1 MKRSSIAKA
10 IGPPFTIN
18 NHKGDIKMKLY
29 EVILATPNG
38 VMESKG
44 IYNAEEA
51 LEMNTKIKKE
61 LIIKYGSRVASHFKI
76 HICEI

>member
-1 MKRSSIAKA
+1 MKEAV
-10 IGPPFTIN
+10 
-18 NHKGDIKMKLY
+18 KMKLY

-44 IYNAEEA
+44 IYSAEEA
-51 LEMNTKIKKE
+51 LKINTRIKKE
-61 LIIKYGSRVASHFKI
+61 LIMKYGSRVASHFKI

>member
-1 MKRSSIAKA
+1 
-10 IGPPFTIN
+10 
-18 NHKGDIKMKLY
+18 MKLY

-51 LEMNTKIKKE
+51 LKMNTRIKKE
-61 LIIKYGSRVASHFKI
+61 LIMKYGSRVASRFRI
-76 HICEI
+76 LICEI

>member
-1 MKRSSIAKA
+1 MQKQ
-10 IGPPFTIN
+10 IN
-18 NHKGDIKMKLY
+18 NIKELIKMKLY

-51 LEMNTKIKKE
+51 LNMYTKIKKE
-61 LIIKYGSRVASHFKI
+61 LVSKYGTCVASHFKI

>member
-1 MKRSSIAKA
+1 
-10 IGPPFTIN
+10 
-18 NHKGDIKMKLY
+18 MKLY
-29 EVILATPNG
+29 EVILANPNG

-51 LEMNTKIKKE
+51 LKMNTKIKKE
-61 LIIKYGSRVASHFKI
+61 LIIKYGSRVASHFSI

>member
-1 MKRSSIAKA
+1 
-10 IGPPFTIN
+10 
-18 NHKGDIKMKLY
+18 MKLY
-29 EVILATPNG
+29 EVILSTPSG

-51 LEMNTKIKKE
+51 LNMNARIKKE
-61 LIIKYGSRVASHFKI
+61 LIMKYGSRVASHFRI

>member
-1 MKRSSIAKA
+1 
-10 IGPPFTIN
+10 
-18 NHKGDIKMKLY
+18 MKLY

-38 VMESKG
+38 VIESKG

-51 LEMNTKIKKE
+51 LKIYTKIKKE
-61 LIIKYGSRVASHFKI
+61 LIVKYGSRVASHFSI

>member
-1 MKRSSIAKA
+1 
-10 IGPPFTIN
+10 
-18 NHKGDIKMKLY
+18 MKLY

-51 LEMNTKIKKE
+51 LKMYTNIKKE
-61 LIIKYGSRVASHFKI
+61 LVSKYRTCVASHCKI

>member
-1 MKRSSIAKA
+1 
-10 IGPPFTIN
+10 
-18 NHKGDIKMKLY
+18 MKLY

-51 LEMNTKIKKE
+51 LKVYTKIKKE
-61 LIIKYGSRVASHFKI
+61 LVSKYGTCVASHFKI